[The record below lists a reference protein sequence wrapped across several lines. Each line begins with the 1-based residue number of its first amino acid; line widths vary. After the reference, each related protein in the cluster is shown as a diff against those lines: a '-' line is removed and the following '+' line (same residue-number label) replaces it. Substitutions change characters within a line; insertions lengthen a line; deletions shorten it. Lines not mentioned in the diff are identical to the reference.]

1 MKYLDFDV
9 DVQFKNY
16 NRGGTAI
23 KLVDKNDGGL
33 VAIATAWIP
42 DLQQEELA
50 IKDYSENT
58 GMYKWL
64 LTNNIVQKAHRFINQ
79 FPICKLCSTQ

>member
-1 MKYLDFDV
+1 MKYLDYNV
-9 DVQFKNY
+9 DVQFDNY

-23 KLVDKNDGGL
+23 TLVDKKDNEL

-42 DLQQEELA
+42 DLQQDEIA

-58 GMYKWL
+58 GMYQWL
-64 LTNNIVQKAHRFINQ
+64 LNNNIVQKAHRFINQ
-79 FPICKLCSTQ
+79 FPICRLCDTQ

>member
-1 MKYLDFDV
+1 MKYLDYNV
-9 DVQFKNY
+9 DVQFDNY

-23 KLVDKNDGGL
+23 TLVDKNDNEL

-42 DLQQEELA
+42 DLQQDEIA

-58 GMYKWL
+58 GMYQWL
-64 LTNNIVQKAHRFINQ
+64 LNNNIVQKAHRFINQ
-79 FPICKLCSTQ
+79 FPICRLCDTQ

>member
-1 MKYLDFDV
+1 MKYLDYNV
-9 DVQFKNY
+9 DVQFDNY

-23 KLVDKNDGGL
+23 TLVDKNDNEL

-42 DLQQEELA
+42 DLQQDEIA

-58 GMYKWL
+58 GMYQWL
-64 LTNNIVQKAHRFINQ
+64 LNNNIVQKAHRFINQ
-79 FPICKLCSTQ
+79 FPICRLCNTQ